1 MLSRFFIYRP
11 KFAAVIAIIMMVLGI
26 FALQKIPIE
35 HMPNMDA
42 PALGVSAG
50 YRGASAETV
59 EQSVTQILEQAV
71 KGIEGLES
79 FQSNSSV
86 GRANL
91 TLSFEQGVDLDQALL
106 QVQNAVNGVLS
117 RLPEETQQNGVA
129 VYKQGYD
136 QFALLSLYDESGKAT
151 PTELADYLMVHVEP
165 RFSRIDGMGEVELY
179 GAGYAMRIWL
189 NPHKLR
195 QFNLMPSDIRN
206 AVETQ
211 NAPLVSGSIG
221 GLPTTQDQYM
231 NAKVSAGSRLS
242 SIDEFEEIIVKT
254 TDSGSVLYLKDVA
267 RVELGAE
274 SYNHLNYTNGHLSA
288 ALSIQLAPRSNAI
301 AVSEQMQT
309 VLKNAQA
316 NLPAHYQLRM
326 TMDRT
331 PFITSSIEQ
340 VAKTLVEAM
349 VLVVLVM
356 FIFLQ
361 NWRATIIPAVTIP
374 IVVLA
379 TFAVLYV
386 LGMSLNSFTLFA
398 LILAIGLLVDDAI
411 VVVENIERLM
421 HEEHLDA
428 QAAALK
434 SMKEISGAL
443 IGITLVLTAVFIPMA
458 FFGSMTGV
466 IYRQFSITLVVAMLL
481 SLLVALIITP
491 TFAAQLLKRQPHQPK
506 WAQRFNR
513 GMDKLTMHYQK
524 LSARSMQ
531 FKMTMLAVFSICVL
545 GFGWLYKTLPEGL
558 MPTEDMGFVMGQI
571 VMPGNAPRSEIEKV
585 GREVQDYLMQHES
598 ERIQSIGIWYSGNNV
613 GVGPYRGQLFVVLKD
628 WAARKNPEDTVFAI
642 VDRAQK
648 HFANHANAQIFFMA
662 PSMSSNGRVVDFWL
676 QDLDSRGSEFL
687 QQSFSEIETRAKAK
701 SSIEYLQ
708 LDVPKESAELNIK
721 LDIERLLKYA
731 VPQQSFN
738 STLAAAWSGTYI
750 NDFIDRGQIKRVIM
764 QGEAEFRSKPEDLA
778 HWHVR
783 NSTGEM
789 LSFNQFTTLNWQGGP
804 NSINRYMGYN
814 AVPVYAGIPKD
825 QFSSQTM
832 QDVEALVDEQDGVNL
847 AWSGAAL
854 EEKRSSG
861 QAIFLY
867 LISIAFIFL
876 CLTALYE
883 SWTIP
888 AVVLT
893 AIPLG
898 VGGSIL
904 FCVWFGFA
912 NDIYF
917 HIALLT
923 TIGLSCKNAI
933 LIVEFAAQAE
943 RAGHTP
949 VQAAIMAAGLRLRP
963 IVMTSIAFAA
973 GVLPLMF
980 ATGVSAISRQEIGSS
995 VFGGVLFA
1003 TVLVL
1008 LFIPFMYV
1016 LIRGLMVK
1024 KTVSKSVVIEHP
1036 FLESEQA

>member
-1 MLSRFFIYRP
+1 MLSAFFIYRP
-11 KFAAVIAIIMMVLGI
+11 KFAAVIAILMMVLGI

-42 PALGVSAG
+42 PALGVSAW

-59 EQSVTQILEQAV
+59 EQSVTQILEKAV

-79 FQSNSSV
+79 FQSESTV

-91 TLSFEQGVDLDQALL
+91 SLKFAQGVDLDQAQL
-106 QVQNAVNGVLS
+106 QVQNSVNGVLN
-117 RLPEETQQNGVA
+117 RLPEETQQSGLS
-129 VYKQGYD
+129 VYKQGYN
-136 QFALLSLYDESGKAT
+136 QFAMMSLYDESGQGSAI
-151 PTELADYLMVHVEP
+151 ELADYLMVHVEP
-165 RFSRIDGMGEVELY
+165 RLSRIEGIGEIEVW
-179 GAGYAMRIWL
+179 GSGYAMRIWL

-211 NAPLVSGSIG
+211 NAPLASGAVG
-221 GLPTTQDQYM
+221 GLPTSQEQYL
-231 NAKVSAGSRLS
+231 NAKVTAGSRLTS
-242 SIDEFEEIIVKT
+242 VEDFEKIIIKT
-254 TDSGSVLYLKDVA
+254 TESGALLYLKDVA

-274 SYNHLNYTNGHLSA
+274 GYNHLNYTNGHLSA
-288 ALSIQLAPRSNAI
+288 AISITLAPRSNAV
-301 AVSEQMQT
+301 AVSKQIQN
-309 VLKNAQA
+309 VLKDIQT
-316 NLPAHYQLRM
+316 NLPEHYKLDM
-326 TMDRT
+326 PVDKT
-331 PFITSSIEQ
+331 PFITSSIDQ
-340 VAKTLVEAM
+340 VAKTLLEAM

-356 FIFLQ
+356 FVFLQ

-379 TFAVLYV
+379 TFALLYV

-428 QAAALK
+428 QTAALR
-434 SMKEISGAL
+434 SMQEISGAL

-481 SLLVALIITP
+481 SLFVALVITP
-491 TFAAQLLKRQPHQPK
+491 TFAAQLLKRKTTEPR
-506 WAQRFNR
+506 WARKFNTAIQQLNQGYQHLSKRSIRFKYS
-513 GMDKLTMHYQK
+513 MLTVF
-524 LSARSMQ
+524 LSC
-531 FKMTMLAVFSICVL
+531 FL
-545 GFGWLYKTLPEGL
+545 GFAWLYKQLPAGL
-558 MPTEDMGFVMGQI
+558 MPTEDMGFVMAQI
-571 VMPGNAPRSEIEKV
+571 VMPGNAPRSEVEKV
-585 GREVQDYLMQHES
+585 GHEVHDYLMKYES
-598 ERIQSIGIWYSGNNV
+598 ERIKSIGIWYNGNSV
-613 GVGPYRGQLFVVLKD
+613 GVGPYRGQLSIALKD
-628 WAARKNPEDTVFAI
+628 WQERQHDEDSVFAI
-642 VDRAQK
+642 VERAQK
-648 HFANHANAQIFFMA
+648 HFANHSTAQIYFMA

-676 QDLDSRGSEFL
+676 QDLNYKGSEYL
-687 QQSFSEIETRAKAK
+687 QQAFNEIDARAQGK

-708 LDVPKESAELNIK
+708 LDLPKESAELNIQ
-721 LDIERLLKYA
+721 LNVENLLKHA
-731 VPQQSFN
+731 VPQQNVN
-738 STLAAAWSGTYI
+738 STLAAAWGGSYI

-778 HWHVR
+778 AWHVR
-783 NSTGEM
+783 NQQGEM
-789 LSFNQFTTLNWQGGP
+789 VSFSQFTHLNWQGGP

-825 QFSSQTM
+825 KFSSQTM
-832 QDVEALVDEQDGVNL
+832 NQIESLMEEQDGVNL
-847 AWSGAAL
+847 AWGEVAL

-867 LISIAFIFL
+867 LISIGFIFL

-888 AVVLT
+888 TVVMS

-904 FCVWFGFA
+904 FCWLFGFA
-912 NDIYF
+912 NDVYF

-943 RAGHTP
+943 KNGKTALS
-949 VQAAIMAAGLRLRP
+949 AALEAAGLRLRP
-963 IVMTSIAFAA
+963 ILMTSIAFAA
-973 GVLPLMF
+973 GVIPLMF
-980 ATGVSAISRQEIGSS
+980 ASGVSAISRQEIGAS

-1003 TVLVL
+1003 TGLVL
-1008 LFIPFMYV
+1008 LFIPLMYV
-1016 LIRGLMVK
+1016 LIRQLFSAKPVK
-1024 KTVSKSVVIEHP
+1024 KVLHINQENEEYS
-1036 FLESEQA
+1036 L

>member
-1 MLSRFFIYRP
+1 MLSHFFIYRP

-42 PALGVSAG
+42 PVLGVSAG

-59 EQSVTQILEQAV
+59 EQSVTQILEQAI

-106 QVQNAVNGVLS
+106 QVQNAVNGMLS

-206 AVETQ
+206 AVEAQ

-221 GLPTTQDQYM
+221 GLPTAQDQYM

-242 SIDEFEEIIVKT
+242 SIDEFEKIIVKT

-411 VVVENIERLM
+411 VVVENIERLR

-513 GMDKLTMHYQK
+513 GMDKLTIRYQK

-648 HFANHANAQIFFMA
+648 HFANHTNAQIFFMA

-721 LDIERLLKYA
+721 LDVERLLKYA

-943 RAGHTP
+943 RTGHTP

-1036 FLESEQA
+1036 SLESEQA

>member
-1 MLSRFFIYRP
+1 M
-11 KFAAVIAIIMMVLGI
+11 
-26 FALQKIPIE
+26 
-35 HMPNMDA
+35 
-42 PALGVSAG
+42 
-50 YRGASAETV
+50 
-59 EQSVTQILEQAV
+59 
-71 KGIEGLES
+71 
-79 FQSNSSV
+79 
-86 GRANL
+86 
-91 TLSFEQGVDLDQALL
+91 
-106 QVQNAVNGVLS
+106 
-117 RLPEETQQNGVA
+117 
-129 VYKQGYD
+129 
-136 QFALLSLYDESGKAT
+136 
-151 PTELADYLMVHVEP
+151 
-165 RFSRIDGMGEVELY
+165 
-179 GAGYAMRIWL
+179 
-189 NPHKLR
+189 
-195 QFNLMPSDIRN
+195 
-206 AVETQ
+206 
-211 NAPLVSGSIG
+211 
-221 GLPTTQDQYM
+221 
-231 NAKVSAGSRLS
+231 
-242 SIDEFEEIIVKT
+242 
-254 TDSGSVLYLKDVA
+254 
-267 RVELGAE
+267 
-274 SYNHLNYTNGHLSA
+274 
-288 ALSIQLAPRSNAI
+288 
-301 AVSEQMQT
+301 
-309 VLKNAQA
+309 KNAQA

-326 TMDRT
+326 TMDKT

-466 IYRQFSITLVVAMLL
+466 IYCQFSITLVVAMLL

-506 WAQRFNR
+506 WAKRFNR

-613 GVGPYRGQLFVVLKD
+613 EVGPYRGQLFVVLKD

-676 QDLDSRGSEFL
+676 QDLDSRDSEFL

-904 FCVWFGFA
+904 FCAWFGFA

-943 RAGHTP
+943 RTGHTP
-949 VQAAIMAAGLRLRP
+949 VQAAILAAGLRLRP

-1016 LIRGLMVK
+1016 LIRSLMIK
-1024 KTVSKSVVIEHP
+1024 KTVSQSVGIEHP
-1036 FLESEQA
+1036 SLESEQA

>member
-1 MLSRFFIYRP
+1 
-11 KFAAVIAIIMMVLGI
+11 
-26 FALQKIPIE
+26 
-35 HMPNMDA
+35 
-42 PALGVSAG
+42 
-50 YRGASAETV
+50 
-59 EQSVTQILEQAV
+59 
-71 KGIEGLES
+71 
-79 FQSNSSV
+79 
-86 GRANL
+86 
-91 TLSFEQGVDLDQALL
+91 
-106 QVQNAVNGVLS
+106 
-117 RLPEETQQNGVA
+117 
-129 VYKQGYD
+129 
-136 QFALLSLYDESGKAT
+136 
-151 PTELADYLMVHVEP
+151 
-165 RFSRIDGMGEVELY
+165 
-179 GAGYAMRIWL
+179 
-189 NPHKLR
+189 
-195 QFNLMPSDIRN
+195 
-206 AVETQ
+206 
-211 NAPLVSGSIG
+211 
-221 GLPTTQDQYM
+221 
-231 NAKVSAGSRLS
+231 
-242 SIDEFEEIIVKT
+242 
-254 TDSGSVLYLKDVA
+254 
-267 RVELGAE
+267 
-274 SYNHLNYTNGHLSA
+274 
-288 ALSIQLAPRSNAI
+288 
-301 AVSEQMQT
+301 MQT

-326 TMDRT
+326 TMDKT

-491 TFAAQLLKRQPHQPK
+491 TFAAQLLKRQPYQPK

-943 RAGHTP
+943 RTGHTP

-1036 FLESEQA
+1036 SLESEQA

>member
-11 KFAAVIAIIMMVLGI
+11 KFAAVIAILMMALGV

-35 HMPNMDA
+35 HMPNMDT
-42 PALGVSAG
+42 PALGVSVG

-71 KGIEGLES
+71 KGIEGLETFYS
-79 FQSNSSV
+79 SSSV
-86 GRANL
+86 GRAQL
-91 TLSFEQGVDLDQALL
+91 TLQFEPGVDLDQAQL

-117 RLPEETQQNGVA
+117 RLPEETQQGGVN
-129 VYKQGYD
+129 VYKSGYD
-136 QFALLSLYDESGKAT
+136 QFALLSLYDESGQSSV
-151 PTELADYLMVHVEP
+151 TELSDYLMVHVEP
-165 RFSRIDGMGEVELY
+165 RLSRIEGVGEIDLY

-189 NPHKLR
+189 NPHKLH

-206 AVETQ
+206 AIETQ
-211 NAPLVSGSIG
+211 NAPLASGAIG
-221 GLPTTQDQYM
+221 GLPTMQDQYL

-242 SIDEFEEIIVKT
+242 SVKEFENIIVKT
-254 TDSGSVLYLKDVA
+254 TDSGSLLYLKDVA

-274 SYNHLNYTNGHLSA
+274 SYNHINYTNGQLSS
-288 ALSIQLAPRSNAI
+288 ALSITLAPRSNAI
-301 AVSEQMQT
+301 AVSEQIQD

-316 NLPAHYQLRM
+316 NLPPHYQLQM
-326 TMDRT
+326 TMDKT

-340 VAKTLVEAM
+340 VAKTLVEAII
-349 VLVVLVM
+349 LVIVVM

-386 LGMSLNSFTLFA
+386 LGMTLNSFTLFA

-421 HEEHLDA
+421 QDEHLDA
-428 QAAALK
+428 KAAALK
-434 SMKEISGAL
+434 SMQEMSGAL
-443 IGITLVLTAVFIPMA
+443 VGITLVLTAVFIPMA
-458 FFGSMTGV
+458 FFGSITGV

-481 SLLVALIITP
+481 SLFVALIITP
-491 TFAAQLLKRQPHQPK
+491 TFATQLLKRKHHQAR
-506 WAQRFNR
+506 WAQRFNHV
-513 GMDKLTMHYQK
+513 MDQLNAGYQK
-524 LSARSMQ
+524 VSARSMRLK
-531 FKMTMLAVFSICVL
+531 FTMLALFGVCIV
-545 GFGWLYKTLPEGL
+545 GFGWVYKHLPEGL

-571 VMPGNAPRSEIEKV
+571 VMPGDAPRTEVEKV
-585 GREVQDYLMQHES
+585 GREVQDYLIKHES
-598 ERIQSIGIWYSGNNV
+598 ERIQSVGVWYSGNNV

-628 WAARKNPEDTVFAI
+628 WAERKNPADSVFAI

-676 QDLDSRGSEFL
+676 QDLDYKEAEFL
-687 QQSFSEIETRAKAK
+687 QEAFGQIEARAQGK
-701 SSIEYLQ
+701 SSIEFLQ
-708 LDVPKESAELNIK
+708 LDQPKESVELNIK
-721 LDIERLLKYA
+721 LDAERVLKHSI
-731 VPQQSFN
+731 PQQNVN
-738 STLAAAWSGTYI
+738 STLAAAWGGTYI

-764 QGEAEFRSKPEDLA
+764 QGEAEYRSKPEDLA
-778 HWHVR
+778 FWHVR
-783 NSTGEM
+783 NQKGEM
-789 LSFNQFTTLNWQGGP
+789 LSFNQFSSLNWQGGP

-825 QFSSQTM
+825 KFSSQTM
-832 QDVEALVDEQDGVNL
+832 QDVETLVDTQEGVNL

-867 LISIAFIFL
+867 VISIAFIFL

-888 AVVLT
+888 VAVIS

-904 FCVWFGFA
+904 FCWVFGFA
-912 NDIYF
+912 NDIFF

-943 RAGHTP
+943 KAGKTAI
-949 VQAAIMAAGLRLRP
+949 VAALEGASLRLRP
-963 IVMTSIAFAA
+963 ILMTSIAFAA
-973 GVLPLMF
+973 GVIPLIF
-980 ATGVSAISRQEIGSS
+980 ASGVSAISRQEIGAS
-995 VFGGVLFA
+995 VLGGVIFA
-1003 TVLVL
+1003 TILVL
-1008 LFIPFMYV
+1008 FFIPFMYV
-1016 LIRGLMVK
+1016 LIRNLFRVK
-1024 KTVSKSVVIEHP
+1024 ATNKVIQINQENEEYS
-1036 FLESEQA
+1036 L

>member
-1 MLSRFFIYRP
+1 
-11 KFAAVIAIIMMVLGI
+11 
-26 FALQKIPIE
+26 
-35 HMPNMDA
+35 
-42 PALGVSAG
+42 
-50 YRGASAETV
+50 
-59 EQSVTQILEQAV
+59 
-71 KGIEGLES
+71 
-79 FQSNSSV
+79 
-86 GRANL
+86 
-91 TLSFEQGVDLDQALL
+91 
-106 QVQNAVNGVLS
+106 
-117 RLPEETQQNGVA
+117 
-129 VYKQGYD
+129 
-136 QFALLSLYDESGKAT
+136 
-151 PTELADYLMVHVEP
+151 
-165 RFSRIDGMGEVELY
+165 
-179 GAGYAMRIWL
+179 
-189 NPHKLR
+189 
-195 QFNLMPSDIRN
+195 
-206 AVETQ
+206 
-211 NAPLVSGSIG
+211 
-221 GLPTTQDQYM
+221 
-231 NAKVSAGSRLS
+231 
-242 SIDEFEEIIVKT
+242 
-254 TDSGSVLYLKDVA
+254 
-267 RVELGAE
+267 
-274 SYNHLNYTNGHLSA
+274 
-288 ALSIQLAPRSNAI
+288 
-301 AVSEQMQT
+301 MQT
-309 VLKNAQA
+309 VLKNAQV

-326 TMDRT
+326 TMDKT

-531 FKMTMLAVFSICVL
+531 FKMTLLAVFSICVL

-904 FCVWFGFA
+904 FCAWFGFA

-949 VQAAIMAAGLRLRP
+949 VQAAILAAGLRLRP
-963 IVMTSIAFAA
+963 ILMTSIAFAA

-1016 LIRGLMVK
+1016 LIRGLMIK
-1024 KTVSKSVVIEHP
+1024 KTVSKSVVIDHP
-1036 FLESEQA
+1036 SLESEQA

>member
-11 KFAAVIAIIMMVLGI
+11 KFAAVIAILMMALGV

-35 HMPNMDA
+35 HMPNMDT

-71 KGIEGLES
+71 KGIEGLETFHS
-79 FQSNSSV
+79 SSSV
-86 GRANL
+86 GRAQL
-91 TLSFEQGVDLDQALL
+91 TLQFEPGVDLDQAQL

-117 RLPEETQQNGVA
+117 RLPEETQQGGVN
-129 VYKQGYD
+129 VYKSGYD
-136 QFALLSLYDESGKAT
+136 QFALLSLYDESGQSSVI
-151 PTELADYLMVHVEP
+151 ELSDYLMVHVEP
-165 RFSRIDGMGEVELY
+165 RLSRIEGVGEIDLY

-189 NPHKLR
+189 NPHKLQ

-206 AVETQ
+206 AIETQ
-211 NAPLVSGSIG
+211 NAPLASGAIG
-221 GLPTTQDQYM
+221 GLPTMQDQYL
-231 NAKVSAGSRLS
+231 NAKVSAGSHLS
-242 SIDEFEEIIVKT
+242 SVKEFENIIVKT
-254 TDSGSVLYLKDVA
+254 TDSGSLLYLKDVA

-274 SYNHLNYTNGHLSA
+274 SYNHINYTNGQLSS
-288 ALSIQLAPRSNAI
+288 ALSITLAPRSNAI
-301 AVSEQMQT
+301 AVSKQIQD

-316 NLPAHYQLRM
+316 NLPPHYQLQM
-326 TMDRT
+326 TMDKT

-340 VAKTLVEAM
+340 VAKTLVEAII
-349 VLVVLVM
+349 LVIVVM

-386 LGMSLNSFTLFA
+386 LGMTLNSFTLFA

-421 HEEHLDA
+421 QDEYLDA
-428 QAAALK
+428 KAAALK
-434 SMKEISGAL
+434 SMQEMSGAL
-443 IGITLVLTAVFIPMA
+443 VGITLVLTAVFIPMA
-458 FFGSMTGV
+458 FFGSITGM

-481 SLLVALIITP
+481 SLFVALVITP
-491 TFAAQLLKRQPHQPK
+491 TFAAQLLKRKHHQTR
-506 WAQRFNR
+506 WAQRFNH
-513 GMDKLTMHYQK
+513 GMDQLNAGYQK
-524 LSARSMQ
+524 VSARSMRLK
-531 FKMTMLAVFSICVL
+531 FMMLALFGVCIM
-545 GFGWLYKTLPEGL
+545 GFGWVYKHLPEGL

-571 VMPGNAPRSEIEKV
+571 VMPGNAPRSEVEKV
-585 GREVQDYLMQHES
+585 GREVQDYLMKHES
-598 ERIQSIGIWYSGNNV
+598 ERIQSVGVWYSGNNV

-628 WAARKNPEDTVFAI
+628 WAERKNPEDSVFAI

-676 QDLDSRGSEFL
+676 QDLDYKGAELL
-687 QQSFSEIETRAKAK
+687 QETFGQIEARAQGK
-701 SSIEYLQ
+701 SSIEFLQ
-708 LDVPKESAELNIK
+708 LDQPKESAELNIK
-721 LDIERLLKYA
+721 LDAERVLKHSI
-731 VPQQSFN
+731 PQQNVN
-738 STLAAAWSGTYI
+738 STLAAAWGGTYI

-764 QGEAEFRSKPEDLA
+764 QGEAEYRSKPEDLA
-778 HWHVR
+778 FWHVR
-783 NSTGEM
+783 NQKGEM
-789 LSFNQFTTLNWQGGP
+789 LSFNQFSSLNWQGGP

-825 QFSSQTM
+825 KFSSQTM
-832 QDVEALVDEQDGVNL
+832 QDVEALVDAQEGVNL

-867 LISIAFIFL
+867 VISIAFIFL

-888 AVVLT
+888 AAVIS

-904 FCVWFGFA
+904 FCWVFGFA
-912 NDIYF
+912 NDIFF

-943 RAGHTP
+943 KAGKTAI
-949 VQAAIMAAGLRLRP
+949 AAALEGASLRLRP
-963 IVMTSIAFAA
+963 ILMTSIAFAA
-973 GVLPLMF
+973 GVIPLIF
-980 ATGVSAISRQEIGSS
+980 ASGVSAISRQEIGAS
-995 VFGGVLFA
+995 VLGGVIFA
-1003 TVLVL
+1003 TILVL
-1008 LFIPFMYV
+1008 FFIPFMYV
-1016 LIRGLMVK
+1016 LIRNLFRVK
-1024 KTVSKSVVIEHP
+1024 ATNKVIQINQENEEYS
-1036 FLESEQA
+1036 L

>member
-1 MLSRFFIYRP
+1 MLSKFFIYRP
-11 KFAAVIAIIMMVLGI
+11 KFAAVIAIMMMALGI

-42 PALGVSAG
+42 PALGVSAS

-71 KGIEGLES
+71 KGIEGLET
-79 FQSNSSV
+79 FQSNSTV

-91 TLSFEQGVDLDQALL
+91 SLKFAQGVDLDQAQL
-106 QVQNAVNGVLS
+106 QVQNSVNGVLN
-117 RLPEETQQNGVA
+117 RLPEETQQSGLS
-129 VYKQGYD
+129 VYKQGYN
-136 QFALLSLYDESGKAT
+136 QYAMMSLYDESGKSSAT
-151 PTELADYLMVHVEP
+151 DLADYLMVHVEP
-165 RFSRIDGMGEVELY
+165 RLSRIEGIGELEVW
-179 GAGYAMRIWL
+179 GSGYAMRIWL

-195 QFNLMPSDIRN
+195 QFNLMPSDIRH

-211 NAPLVSGSIG
+211 NAPLASGAVG
-221 GLPTTQDQYM
+221 GLPTSQDQYL
-231 NAKVSAGSRLS
+231 NAKVTAGSRLTS
-242 SIDEFEEIIVKT
+242 VDEFEKIIIKT
-254 TDSGSVLYLKDVA
+254 TENGALLYLKDVA

-274 SYNHLNYTNGHLSA
+274 GYNHLNYTNGHLSA
-288 ALSIQLAPRSNAI
+288 AISITLAPRSNAV
-301 AVSEQMQT
+301 AVSQEIQN
-309 VLKNAQA
+309 VLKNVQS
-316 NLPAHYQLRM
+316 NLPEHYQLNM
-326 TMDRT
+326 PVDKT

-340 VAKTLVEAM
+340 VAMTLLEAM

-361 NWRATIIPAVTIP
+361 NWRATVIPAVTIP

-386 LGMSLNSFTLFA
+386 LGITLNSFTLFA

-421 HEEHLDA
+421 HEEYLDA

-434 SMKEISGAL
+434 SMQEISGAL

-458 FFGSMTGV
+458 FFGSMTGI

-481 SLLVALIITP
+481 SLFVALVITP
-491 TFAAQLLKRQPHQPK
+491 SFAAQLLKKQDKQPR
-506 WAQRFNR
+506 WATRFNTAMER
-513 GMDKLTMHYQK
+513 LNTRYQK
-524 LSARSMQ
+524 IASWSMR
-531 FKMTMLAVFSICVL
+531 FKFGMLALFTAFILAS
-545 GFGWLYKTLPEGL
+545 GWLYKQLPAGL
-558 MPTEDMGFVMGQI
+558 MPTEDMGFVMAQI
-571 VMPGNAPRSEIEKV
+571 IMPGNAPRSEVEKV
-585 GREVQDYLMQHES
+585 GHEVHDYLMQHES
-598 ERIQSIGIWYSGNNV
+598 ARIKSIGIWYSGNSV
-613 GVGPYRGQLFVVLKD
+613 GVGPYRGQLSVALKD
-628 WAARKNPEDTVFAI
+628 WQERQHDEDSVFAI
-642 VDRAQK
+642 VERAQK
-648 HFANHANAQIFFMA
+648 HFANHSTAQIYFMA

-676 QDLDSRGSEFL
+676 QDLNYKGSEYL
-687 QQSFSEIETRAKAK
+687 QQAFGDIDARAQGNT
-701 SSIEYLQ
+701 SIEYLQ
-708 LDVPKESAELNIK
+708 LDLPKESAELNIQ
-721 LDIERLLKYA
+721 LNVENLLKHA
-731 VPQQSFN
+731 VPQQNVN
-738 STLAAAWSGTYI
+738 STLAAAWGGSYI

-764 QGEAEFRSKPEDLA
+764 QGEAEFRAKPEDLA

-783 NSTGEM
+783 NNQGEM
-789 LSFNQFTTLNWQGGP
+789 LSFNQFSHLNWQGGP

-825 QFSSQTM
+825 KFSSQTM
-832 QDVEALVDEQDGVNL
+832 SQIEALVAEQDGVNL
-847 AWSGAAL
+847 AWGEVAL

-867 LISIAFIFL
+867 LISIGFIFL

-888 AVVLT
+888 AAVMS

-898 VGGSIL
+898 IGGSIL
-904 FCVWFGFA
+904 FCWLFGFA
-912 NDIYF
+912 NDIFF

-933 LIVEFAAQAE
+933 LIVEFAAQAQQ
-943 RAGHTP
+943 AGKSAL
-949 VQAAIMAAGLRLRP
+949 AAALEGASLRLRP
-963 IVMTSIAFAA
+963 ILMTSIAFAA
-973 GVLPLMF
+973 GVLPLLF
-980 ATGVSAISRQEIGSS
+980 ATGVSAISRQEIGAS
-995 VFGGVLFA
+995 VFGGVLFG

-1016 LIRGLMVK
+1016 LIMHLFIR
-1024 KTVSKSVVIEHP
+1024 KSVKQVIHMPAENEEYSH
-1036 FLESEQA
+1036 

>member
-11 KFAAVIAIIMMVLGI
+11 KFAAVIAILMMALGV
-26 FALQKIPIE
+26 FALQEIPIE
-35 HMPNMDA
+35 HMPNMDT

-71 KGIEGLES
+71 KGIEGLETFHS
-79 FQSNSSV
+79 SSSV
-86 GRANL
+86 GRAQL
-91 TLSFEQGVDLDQALL
+91 TLQFEQGVDLDQAQL

-117 RLPEETQQNGVA
+117 RLPEETQQGGVN
-129 VYKQGYD
+129 VYKSGYD
-136 QFALLSLYDESGKAT
+136 QFALLSLYDESGQSSV
-151 PTELADYLMVHVEP
+151 TELSDYLMVHVEP
-165 RFSRIDGMGEVELY
+165 RLSRIEGVGEIDLY

-189 NPHKLR
+189 NPHKLQ

-206 AVETQ
+206 AIETQ
-211 NAPLVSGSIG
+211 NAPLASGAIG
-221 GLPTTQDQYM
+221 GLPTMQDQYL

-242 SIDEFEEIIVKT
+242 SVKEFENIIVKT
-254 TDSGSVLYLKDVA
+254 TDSGSLLYLKDVA

-274 SYNHLNYTNGHLSA
+274 SYNHINYTNGQLSS
-288 ALSIQLAPRSNAI
+288 ALSITLAPRSNAI
-301 AVSEQMQT
+301 AVSKQIQD

-316 NLPAHYQLRM
+316 NLPPHYQLQM
-326 TMDRT
+326 TMDKT

-340 VAKTLVEAM
+340 VAKTLVEAII
-349 VLVVLVM
+349 LVIVVM

-386 LGMSLNSFTLFA
+386 LGMTLNSFTLFA

-421 HEEHLDA
+421 QDEHLDA
-428 QAAALK
+428 KVAALK
-434 SMKEISGAL
+434 SMQEMSGAL
-443 IGITLVLTAVFIPMA
+443 VGITLVLTAVFIPMA
-458 FFGSMTGV
+458 FFGSVTGV

-481 SLLVALIITP
+481 SLFVALVITP
-491 TFAAQLLKRQPHQPK
+491 TFAAQLLKRKHHQAR
-506 WAQRFNR
+506 WAQHFNH
-513 GMDKLTMHYQK
+513 GMDQLNAGYQK
-524 LSARSMQ
+524 VSARSMRLK
-531 FKMTMLAVFSICVL
+531 FTMLALFGVCIM
-545 GFGWLYKTLPEGL
+545 GFGWVYKHLSEGL

-571 VMPGNAPRSEIEKV
+571 VMPGNAPRTEVEKV
-585 GREVQDYLMQHES
+585 GREVQDYLMKHES
-598 ERIQSIGIWYSGNNV
+598 ERIQSVGVWYSGNNV

-628 WAARKNPEDTVFAI
+628 WAERKNPEDSVFAI

-676 QDLDSRGSEFL
+676 QDLDYKEAEFL
-687 QQSFSEIETRAKAK
+687 QEAFGQIEARAQGK
-701 SSIEYLQ
+701 SSIEFLQ
-708 LDVPKESAELNIK
+708 LDQPKESAELNIK
-721 LDIERLLKYA
+721 LDAERVLKHSI
-731 VPQQSFN
+731 PQQNVN
-738 STLAAAWSGTYI
+738 STLAAAWGGTYI

-764 QGEAEFRSKPEDLA
+764 QGEAEYRSKPEDLA
-778 HWHVR
+778 FWHVR
-783 NSTGEM
+783 NQKGEM
-789 LSFNQFTTLNWQGGP
+789 LSFNQFSSLNWQGGP

-825 QFSSQTM
+825 KFSSQTM
-832 QDVEALVDEQDGVNL
+832 QDVEALVDAQEGVNL
-847 AWSGAAL
+847 AWSGVAL

-867 LISIAFIFL
+867 VISIAFIFL

-888 AVVLT
+888 AAVIS

-904 FCVWFGFA
+904 FCWVFGFA
-912 NDIYF
+912 NDIFF

-943 RAGHTP
+943 KAGKTTIS
-949 VQAAIMAAGLRLRP
+949 AALEGASLRLRP
-963 IVMTSIAFAA
+963 ILMTSIAFAA
-973 GVLPLMF
+973 GVIPLIF
-980 ATGVSAISRQEIGSS
+980 ASGVSAISRQEIGAS
-995 VFGGVLFA
+995 VLGGVIFA
-1003 TVLVL
+1003 TILVL
-1008 LFIPFMYV
+1008 FFIPFMYV
-1016 LIRGLMVK
+1016 LIRNLFRVK
-1024 KTVSKSVVIEHP
+1024 ATNKVIQINQENEEYS
-1036 FLESEQA
+1036 L

>member
-11 KFAAVIAIIMMVLGI
+11 KFAAVIAIFMMSLGI
-26 FALQKIPIE
+26 FALQKIPVE

-42 PALGVSAG
+42 PALGVYAG

-71 KGIEGLES
+71 KGIEGLETFHS
-79 FQSNSSV
+79 SSSV
-86 GRANL
+86 GRAQL
-91 TLSFEQGVDLDQALL
+91 DLQFEQGVDLDQAQL
-106 QVQNAVNGVLS
+106 QVQNAVNGVLG
-117 RLPEETQQNGVA
+117 RLPEETQQGGVN
-129 VYKQGYD
+129 VYKSGYD
-136 QFALLSLYDESGKAT
+136 QFALLSLYDESGQST
-151 PTELADYLMVHVEP
+151 VTELSDYLMVHVEP
-165 RFSRIDGMGEVELY
+165 RLSRIEGMGEIELY

-189 NPHKLR
+189 NPHKLN

-206 AVETQ
+206 AIETQ
-211 NAPLVSGSIG
+211 NAPLASGAIG
-221 GLPTTQDQYM
+221 GLPTLEGQYL
-231 NAKVSAGSRLS
+231 NAKVSGGSRLS
-242 SIDEFEEIIVKT
+242 SVQEFEKIIVKT
-254 TDSGSVLYLKDVA
+254 TDSGSLLYLKDVA

-274 SYNHLNYTNGHLSA
+274 SYNHINYTNGQLSS
-288 ALSIQLAPRSNAI
+288 ALSITLAPRSNAL
-301 AVSEQMQT
+301 AVSEQIQA

-316 NLPAHYQLRM
+316 NLPPHYQLRM
-326 TMDRT
+326 TMDKT
-331 PFITSSIEQ
+331 PFITGSIEQ
-340 VAKTLVEAM
+340 VAKTLVEAIF
-349 VLVVLVM
+349 LVIIVM

-386 LGMSLNSFTLFA
+386 LGMTLNSFTLFA

-421 HEEHLDA
+421 HEENLDA
-428 QAAALK
+428 KAAALK
-434 SMKEISGAL
+434 SMQEMSGAL
-443 IGITLVLTAVFIPMA
+443 VGITLVLTAVFIPMA
-458 FFGSMTGV
+458 FFGSITGV

-481 SLLVALIITP
+481 SLFVALIITP
-491 TFAAQLLKRQPHQPK
+491 TFAAQLLKRKTHQAR
-506 WAQRFNR
+506 WARSFNR
-513 GMDKLTMHYQK
+513 GMDRLNAGYQK
-524 LSARSMQ
+524 VSVGSMR
-531 FKMTMLAVFSICVL
+531 FKFGMLALFGICIL
-545 GFGWLYKTLPEGL
+545 GFGWVYKNLPEGL
-558 MPTEDMGFVMGQI
+558 IPTEDMGFVMGQI

-585 GREVQDYLMQHES
+585 GREVQDYLMEHES
-598 ERIQSIGIWYSGNNV
+598 EHIKSIGVWYSGNNV

-628 WAARKNPEDTVFAI
+628 WAARKNPEDSVFAM

-676 QDLDSRGSEFL
+676 QDLDYKGAGFLQEAFGQIESRAQGQASIEFL
-687 QQSFSEIETRAKAK
+687 Q
-701 SSIEYLQ
+701 
-708 LDVPKESAELNIK
+708 LDQPKESAELNMQ
-721 LDIERLLKYA
+721 LDVERVLKHA
-731 VPQQSFN
+731 IPQQN
-738 STLAAAWSGTYI
+738 VNTTLAAAWGGTYI

-764 QGEAEFRSKPEDLA
+764 QGEAEYRSKPEDLA
-778 HWHVR
+778 YWHVR
-783 NSTGEM
+783 NNQGEM
-789 LSFNQFTTLNWQGGP
+789 LSFNQFSSLNWQGGP
-804 NSINRYMGYN
+804 NSITRYMGYN

-825 QFSSQTM
+825 KFSSQTM
-832 QDVEALVDEQDGVNL
+832 RDVETLVDEQEGVNL

-867 LISIAFIFL
+867 IISIAFIFL

-888 AVVLT
+888 AAVIS

-904 FCVWFGFA
+904 FCWAFGFA
-912 NDIYF
+912 NDIFF

-943 RAGHTP
+943 QTGKTT
-949 VQAAIMAAGLRLRP
+949 MAAALEGASLRLRP
-963 IVMTSIAFAA
+963 ILMTSIAFAA
-973 GVLPLMF
+973 GVLPLIF
-980 ATGVSAISRQEIGSS
+980 ATGVSAISRQEIGAS
-995 VFGGVLFA
+995 VFGGVIFA
-1003 TVLVL
+1003 TILVL
-1008 LFIPFMYV
+1008 FFIPFMFV
-1016 LIRGLMVK
+1016 LIRTLFRVK
-1024 KTVSKSVVIEHP
+1024 ATNKVIQINQENQEYS
-1036 FLESEQA
+1036 L

>member
-11 KFAAVIAIIMMVLGI
+11 KFAAVIAILMMALGV

-35 HMPNMDA
+35 HMPNMDT

-71 KGIEGLES
+71 KGIEGLETFHS
-79 FQSNSSV
+79 SSSV
-86 GRANL
+86 GRAQL
-91 TLSFEQGVDLDQALL
+91 TLQFEQGVDLDQAQL

-117 RLPEETQQNGVA
+117 RLPEETQQGGVN
-129 VYKQGYD
+129 VYKSGYD
-136 QFALLSLYDESGKAT
+136 QFALLSLYDESGQSSV
-151 PTELADYLMVHVEP
+151 TELSDYLMVHVEP
-165 RFSRIDGMGEVELY
+165 RLSRIEGVGEIDLY

-189 NPHKLR
+189 NPHKLQ

-206 AVETQ
+206 AIETQ
-211 NAPLVSGSIG
+211 NAPLASGAIG
-221 GLPTTQDQYM
+221 GLPTMQDQYL

-242 SIDEFEEIIVKT
+242 SVKEFENIIVKT
-254 TDSGSVLYLKDVA
+254 TDSGSLLYLKDVA

-274 SYNHLNYTNGHLSA
+274 SYNHINYTNGQLSS
-288 ALSIQLAPRSNAI
+288 ALSITLAPRSNAI
-301 AVSEQMQT
+301 AVSKQIQD

-316 NLPAHYQLRM
+316 NLPPHYQLQM
-326 TMDRT
+326 TMDKT

-340 VAKTLVEAM
+340 VAKTLVEAII
-349 VLVVLVM
+349 LVIVVM

-386 LGMSLNSFTLFA
+386 LGMTLNSFTLFA

-421 HEEHLDA
+421 QDEHLDA
-428 QAAALK
+428 KAAALK
-434 SMKEISGAL
+434 SMQEMSGAL
-443 IGITLVLTAVFIPMA
+443 VGITLVLTAVFIPMA
-458 FFGSMTGV
+458 FFGSITGV
-466 IYRQFSITLVVAMLL
+466 IYRQFSLTLVVAMLL
-481 SLLVALIITP
+481 SLFVALVITP
-491 TFAAQLLKRQPHQPK
+491 TFAAQLLKRKHHQAR
-506 WAQRFNR
+506 WAQRFNH
-513 GMDKLTMHYQK
+513 GMDQLNAGYQK
-524 LSARSMQ
+524 VSARSMRLK
-531 FKMTMLAVFSICVL
+531 FTMLALFGVCIMS
-545 GFGWLYKTLPEGL
+545 FGWVYKHLPEGL

-571 VMPGNAPRSEIEKV
+571 VMPGNAPRTEVEKV
-585 GREVQDYLMQHES
+585 GREVQDYLMKHES
-598 ERIQSIGIWYSGNNV
+598 ERIQSVGVWYSGNNV

-628 WAARKNPEDTVFAI
+628 WAERKNPEDSVFAI

-676 QDLDSRGSEFL
+676 QDLDYKEAEFL
-687 QQSFSEIETRAKAK
+687 QEAFGQIEARAQGK
-701 SSIEYLQ
+701 SSIEFLQ
-708 LDVPKESAELNIK
+708 LDQPKESAELNIK
-721 LDIERLLKYA
+721 LDAERVLKHSI
-731 VPQQSFN
+731 PQQNVN
-738 STLAAAWSGTYI
+738 STLAAAWGGTYI

-764 QGEAEFRSKPEDLA
+764 QGEAEYRSKPEDLA
-778 HWHVR
+778 FWHVR
-783 NSTGEM
+783 NQKGEM
-789 LSFNQFTTLNWQGGP
+789 LSFNQFSSLNWQGGP

-825 QFSSQTM
+825 KFSSQTM
-832 QDVEALVDEQDGVNL
+832 QDVEALVDAQEGVNL

-867 LISIAFIFL
+867 VISIAFIFL

-888 AVVLT
+888 VAVIS

-904 FCVWFGFA
+904 FCWIFGFA
-912 NDIYF
+912 NDIFF

-943 RAGHTP
+943 KAGKTAI
-949 VQAAIMAAGLRLRP
+949 AAALEGASLRLRP
-963 IVMTSIAFAA
+963 ILMTSIAFAA
-973 GVLPLMF
+973 GVIPLIF
-980 ATGVSAISRQEIGSS
+980 ASGVSAISRQEIGAS
-995 VFGGVLFA
+995 VLGGVIFA
-1003 TVLVL
+1003 TILVL
-1008 LFIPFMYV
+1008 FFIPFMYV
-1016 LIRGLMVK
+1016 LIRNLFRVK
-1024 KTVSKSVVIEHP
+1024 ATNKVIQINQENEEYS
-1036 FLESEQA
+1036 L

>member
-86 GRANL
+86 ERANL

-206 AVETQ
+206 AVEAQ

-221 GLPTTQDQYM
+221 GLPTAQDQYM

-242 SIDEFEEIIVKT
+242 SIDEFEKIIVKT

-326 TMDRT
+326 TMDKT

-349 VLVVLVM
+349 VLVALVM

-434 SMKEISGAL
+434 SMKEISSAL

-506 WAQRFNR
+506 WAQHFNR
-513 GMDKLTMHYQK
+513 GMDKLTIRYQK

-628 WAARKNPEDTVFAI
+628 WTARKNPKDTVFAI

-662 PSMSSNGRVVDFWL
+662 PSMSNNGRVVDFWL

-687 QQSFSEIETRAKAK
+687 QHSFSEIETRAKAK

-783 NSTGEM
+783 NSKGEM

-904 FCVWFGFA
+904 FCAWFGFA

-963 IVMTSIAFAA
+963 IVMTSIAFAS

-1036 FLESEQA
+1036 SLESEQA